1 MSPVRAISFASAA
14 LLVAALTVLALG
26 VRHRTVRLMPAS
38 VDVVLSEVSRQTPPA
53 PVPPAPAP
61 TAKTGDLAPEAAPTA
76 PQSLPDPEPESEPP
90 TILDPEWVSRPVH
103 PERFYPRAAF
113 MRGVEGRV
121 ELACFVETDG
131 RLTCEVA
138 SEQPAGMGFAEAALE
153 IARAHVMRPAMRNGV
168 PVRAHY
174 RMVVPFTSG

>member
-1 MSPVRAISFASAA
+1 MRPVRAISFASAV
-14 LLVAALTVLALG
+14 LLVAALTALALG
-26 VRHRTVRLMPAS
+26 VRHRIVRLTPAS
-38 VDVVLSEVSRQTPPA
+38 VEVVLSEVSRQPPPPA
-53 PVPPAPAP
+53 PVSPAPAP
-61 TAKTGDLAPEAAPTA
+61 TAKTGDLPPEAAPTA
-76 PQSLPDPEPESEPP
+76 PQSLPDPDPDPP
-90 TILDPEWVSRPVH
+90 TIVDPEWVSRPAH

-113 MRGVEGRV
+113 LRGVEGRV

-138 SEQPAGMGFAEAALE
+138 SEQPAGMGFADAALE

-168 PVRAHY
+168 PVRARY